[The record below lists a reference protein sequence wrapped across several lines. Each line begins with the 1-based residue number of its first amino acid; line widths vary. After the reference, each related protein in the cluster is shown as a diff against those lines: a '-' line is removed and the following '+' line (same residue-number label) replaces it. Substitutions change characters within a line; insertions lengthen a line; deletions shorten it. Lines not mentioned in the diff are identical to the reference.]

1 MAMTL
6 ITTNTS
12 SGDAAS
18 DFTSGIDSTYKLY
31 IFKYYN
37 FNPSADGENFQVQF
51 NAAGGSGFNET
62 ITTTYSLAR
71 HGEDNDPAAITYDS
85 GEDRVQDTGGQTL
98 IEQLGNGADEHA
110 SGTFWLFNPSN
121 TTYVKHFY
129 AVTVGMENDDDMV
142 NTYMSGY
149 VNTTS
154 AIDEVRFYASGVGTT
169 QDSVIKMY
177 GVG

>member
-31 IFKYYN
+31 IFTILD
-37 FNPSADGENFQVQF
+37 FNPNVSGENFQVQF
-51 NAAGGSGFNET
+51 NAASGSGFDET
-62 ITTTYSLAR
+62 ITTSFFLAKHNEDNSAASLA
-71 HGEDNDPAAITYDS
+71 YDS
-85 GEDRVQDTGGQTL
+85 SEDRAQSTGGQTL
-98 IEQLGNGADEHA
+98 IEQLGGDSDESA
-110 SGTFWLFNPSN
+110 AGTLWLFNPSN

-129 AVTVGMENDDDMV
+129 ATMVGYHQDNIV
-142 NTYMSGY
+142 HNTYVAGY
-149 VNTTS
+149 INTTS
-154 AIDEVRFYASGVGTT
+154 AIDEVRLNPSGVGRT
-169 QDSVIKMY
+169 QDSIIKMY